1 MKTKEEQEI
10 IIAKFR
16 VIKNYIE
23 KANVAI
29 SSFIWLLANFYDIL
43 KLQRFWFD
51 YALELYTSLV
61 LFILMIYSINPNSIP
76 YKVYKHFKIITK
88 IKGRGFLLISI
99 SFLFLADKHL
109 LHKYCAILLLISGIL
124 CYICEILI
132 PTTKEEILKISEIYE
147 SDMKNINQ
155 SGNVI
160 ISNNSEYNNFIN
172 EIHINSNAKEVKIQE
187 NIKESNKLNIED
199 VDVNKFNKINDV
211 DEKIDDNDEKDKNNN
226 QSGNPYDLPDDF

>member
-1 MKTKEEQEI
+1 
-10 IIAKFR
+10 
-16 VIKNYIE
+16 
-23 KANVAI
+23 
-29 SSFIWLLANFYDIL
+29 
-43 KLQRFWFD
+43 
-51 YALELYTSLV
+51 
-61 LFILMIYSINPNSIP
+61 MIYSINQKFIP
-76 YKVYKHFKIITK
+76 YKVNKHFKIITK

-155 SGNVI
+155 SSKIV

-172 EIHINSNAKEVKIQE
+172 EIHINSNAKEVKIQDTM
-187 NIKESNKLNIED
+187 KESNKANMGD
-199 VDVNKFNKINDV
+199 TDVNNFNKINDV
-211 DEKIDDNDEKDKNNN
+211 DEKIDDNNEKDKNNN
-226 QSGNPYDLPDDF
+226 QWGNPYDFPGDCREKIL